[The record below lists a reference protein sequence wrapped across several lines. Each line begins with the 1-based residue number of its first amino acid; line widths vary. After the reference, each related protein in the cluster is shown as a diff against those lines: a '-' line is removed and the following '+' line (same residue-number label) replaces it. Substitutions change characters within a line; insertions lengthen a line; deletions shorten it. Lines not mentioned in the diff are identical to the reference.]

1 MIFFDLTQKIFLI
14 KWRRKF
20 QLFQFQLFFC
30 GVVRGGYRGRIMLRP
45 YTPTW
50 LLTTWLLN
58 HHSALIT
65 HNSRRV
71 PTWKVVRM
79 NFLVF
84 FLAYIKYGRY
94 ICGDLT
100 RCLKKAEES
109 IIFIFISYG
118 IHSSWEE
125 CIFFIACWCLF
136 AFEFLFLL
144 LSLHWKNTFC

>member
-1 MIFFDLTQKIFLI
+1 MISRDVIVWRLI
-14 KWRRKF
+14 VGVAETPRWDVSTSGGIRGCIMLRPLQF

-30 GVVRGGYRGRIMLRP
+30 GVFADAVCVYVHKR
-45 YTPTW
+45 
-50 LLTTWLLN
+50 
-58 HHSALIT
+58 
-65 HNSRRV
+65 
-71 PTWKVVRM
+71 VRM
-79 NFLVF
+79 NFLGF

-109 IIFIFISYG
+109 IIFIFISYR

-125 CIFFIACWCLF
+125 CIFFIACWRLF